1 MASDMVFSII
11 VPAFNEE
18 EIIKG
23 FIERLKESLK
33 DVKETYEIIVV
44 DDGSADNTYSVASSI
59 EGIKVVSHPYNK
71 GNGASVKTGIMESQ
85 GKKLFIID
93 ADGQHDPKHIPEM
106 MKLLEKYDLVV
117 GARDAFGLSRRGFG
131 NTLVSRLASYLS
143 GIEIPDLTSGF
154 RGFEKEKML
163 QFIDLLP
170 NGFSLPSTSTL
181 AFATNGYNVKFITI
195 NADARQGG
203 QSSINV
209 SMDGMKFI
217 ILIVRMISLFKPMK
231 FFTPVSISLFIL
243 SVLWSIRTI
252 IHTGGLSP
260 AVAILF
266 MAAIFTFLFGLL
278 ADQIAETRSS
288 IGKIT
293 KHLMK
298 DSNKDIE

>member
-1 MASDMVFSII
+1 MSSDIVYSII

-18 EIIKG
+18 EVIEG
-23 FIERLKESLK
+23 FIARLREVLK
-33 DVKETYEIIVV
+33 DVKDAYEIIVV
-44 DDGSADNTYSVASSI
+44 NDGSADNTYSVASAI
-59 EGIKVVSHPYNK
+59 EGIKVLNHPYNK
-71 GNGASVKTGIMESQ
+71 GNGAAVKTGIMESR

-93 ADGQHDPKHIPEM
+93 SDGQHDPKHIPEM
-106 MKLLEKYDLVV
+106 MKLLETYDLVV
-117 GARDAFGLSRRGFG
+117 GARDAFGVSRRGFG
-131 NTLVSRLASYLS
+131 NALVSRLASYLS

-209 SMDGMKFI
+209 SMDGVKFI

-231 FFTPVSISLFIL
+231 FFAPVSISLFAL
-243 SVLWSIRTI
+243 SLLWSIKTI
-252 IHTGGLSP
+252 AYTGGLSP
-260 AVAILF
+260 TVAMLF

-293 KHLMK
+293 RHLMK
-298 DSNKDIE
+298 DRNKEIE

>member
-1 MASDMVFSII
+1 MALDIVFSII

-18 EIIKG
+18 EVIKS
-23 FIERLKESLK
+23 FIDRLKESL
-33 DVKETYEIIVV
+33 EGINEAYEVIVV
-44 DDGSADNTYSVASSI
+44 DDGSSDNTYSVASSI
-59 EGIKVVSHPYNK
+59 DGIKVVKHPYNK
-71 GNGASVKTGIMESQ
+71 GNGASVKTGIMASR

-93 ADGQHDPKHIPEM
+93 ADGQHDPKHLPEM
-106 MKLLEKYDLVV
+106 MKLLETYDLVV
-117 GARDAFGLSRRGFG
+117 GARNTFGVSRRGFG
-131 NTLVSRLASYLS
+131 NTFVSRLASYLS

-181 AFATNGYNVKFITI
+181 AFATNGYNVKFIPI

-203 QSSINV
+203 QSTINV

-231 FFTPVSISLFIL
+231 FFTPVSISLFVL
-243 SVLWSIRTI
+243 SALWSIRTI
-252 IHTGGLSP
+252 TYTGGLSP
-260 AVAILF
+260 TVAMLF

-278 ADQIAETRSS
+278 ADQIAEVRLS
-288 IGKIT
+288 IGKI
-293 KHLMK
+293 
-298 DSNKDIE
+298 NKRFMEKRNEK